1 MSEFEFYKKKKF
13 ANKKNHDLLL
23 ADFITPN
30 LLDAKPKDAKH
41 QEVKQESNSNAVDLD
56 KSEPFN
62 LTIKDTD
69 AAVIEF
75 LEKIKKFQDRAW
87 KKNPTKAKA
96 KRRLV
101 YGLKEVRKQ
110 LSLETVRC
118 VILARDIDTNKSI
131 ELSTDVDMIKEVCA
145 SNHIDILWISS
156 KHNLAKVV
164 KKWPIVS
171 AVAILDYSGAED
183 AYNLAI
189 QTLANF
195 TACCRIA
202 DHVDQPSFSV

>member
-1 MSEFEFYKKKKF
+1 MVKCNSVSESSGIDCPYWGINFRWG
-13 ANKKNHDLLL
+13 AV
-23 ADFITPN
+23 IN
-30 LLDAKPKDAKH
+30 L
-41 QEVKQESNSNAVDLD
+41 VKQESNSNAVDLD

-69 AAVIEF
+69 AA
-75 LEKIKKFQDRAW
+75 
-87 KKNPTKAKA
+87 AKA

-131 ELSTDVDMIKEVCA
+131 
-145 SNHIDILWISS
+145 
-156 KHNLAKVV
+156 
-164 KKWPIVS
+164 
-171 AVAILDYSGAED
+171 AILDYSGAEVCSKFLVNTTAIIISYED